1 MYNNAK
7 YDILKKN
14 KRLIPIFS
22 FNSRFINYYFNGRV
36 LISFQRNIKNYAILS
51 LYGQRKRQ
59 IIISIIFAY
68 LVILI
73 LSYFLGCIAY
83 KINTSTEPIPD
94 PITYEGYIAT
104 GIVFSII
111 LIINCIIISAVFH
124 RSPLSIYIENK

>member
-7 YDILKKN
+7 YDILKKI
-14 KRLIPIFS
+14 KDS
-22 FNSRFINYYFNGRV
+22 FPYLASILVSSIIISTGGF